1 MNVQQKRFKGIV
13 CMMSMATL
21 FMTLFLGVMASQK
34 IQAQNAPQTQGAQ
47 MNAPQGGPEGRPEMP
62 PKPPKPD
69 DGMMKGLGLIGAGI
83 AFGLA
88 TLGAGVGIGSAS
100 SAAIGALSE
109 KPSMFGISLVFVAL
123 CEGLVI
129 FGFVIAAMIMGR
141 I

>member
-21 FMTLFLGVMASQK
+21 FMTLFLGGIASEK
-34 IQAQNAPQTQGAQ
+34 LQAQQAEENKTTQQAGS
-47 MNAPQGGPEGRPEMP
+47 
-62 PKPPKPD
+62 

>member
-1 MNVQQKRFKGIV
+1 MNLEQKKFKDFVRI
-13 CMMSMATL
+13 SAIATFFMAI
-21 FMTLFLGVMASQK
+21 MLGAIATEK
-34 IQAQNAPQTQGAQ
+34 ISAQDSNNQTSTEQTTSSA
-47 MNAPQGGPEGRPEMP
+47 A
-62 PKPPKPD
+62 D
-69 DGMMKGLGLIGAGI
+69 TGMMKGLGLIGAGV

>member
-1 MNVQQKRFKGIV
+1 MNQHQRKFKIFT
-13 CMMSMATL
+13 SMAL
-21 FMTLFLGVMASQK
+21 MMTLTMGGILGVFGIQK
-34 IQAQNAPQTQGAQ
+34 ISAQTETAAQNTT
-47 MNAPQGGPEGRPEMP
+47 EMSAAES
-62 PKPPKPD
+62 
-69 DGMMKGLGLIGAGI
+69 GLMKGLGLIGAGM

-88 TLGAGVGIGSAS
+88 TLGAGVGVGNAS

-129 FGFVIAAMIMGR
+129 FGFVIATMIMGR

>member
-1 MNVQQKRFKGIV
+1 MNVQQKRFQGILYLAFV
-13 CMMSMATL
+13 STL
-21 FMTLFLGVMASQK
+21 FMALFLGVMASEK
-34 IQAQNAPQTQGAQ
+34 IQAQNAPQAQGTQ
-47 MNAPQGGPEGRPEMP
+47 MNAPQAGPESKPDMP
-62 PKPPKPD
+62 PRPPKPD
-69 DGMMKGLGLIGAGI
+69 DGLMKGLGLIGAGI

-129 FGFVIAAMIMGR
+129 FGFVLAAMIMGR

>member
-1 MNVQQKRFKGIV
+1 MNLQQKKMKGFVHFSAVLTIF
-13 CMMSMATL
+13 MATL
-21 FMTLFLGVMASQK
+21 LGVVASEKLSAQEQTGNTTTE
-34 IQAQNAPQTQGAQ
+34 QAAKAADT
-47 MNAPQGGPEGRPEMP
+47 
-62 PKPPKPD
+62 
-69 DGMMKGLGLIGAGI
+69 GMMKGLGLIGAGI

>member
-1 MNVQQKRFKGIV
+1 MNIQQKRFKGIV

-21 FMTLFLGVMASQK
+21 FTALFLGVMALEK
-34 IQAQNAPQTQGAQ
+34 TQAQNIPQTQGAQ
-47 MNAPQGGPEGRPEMP
+47 MNTPRGLEDRPEMP
-62 PKPPKPD
+62 PKTD
-69 DGMMKGLGLIGAGI
+69 DGLMKGLGLIGAGI